1 MSIRREPALILAL
14 VASTVQLVSAF
25 VFPLSDAQQGVV
37 NALAV
42 AVAGLVTALMVRSDQ
57 LAPAIL
63 GVLQAAVALGLA
75 FGWAVHAQ
83 ARPRNSPTAP
93 LLAEWSSTPTDGQG
107 VASAAGDEVRLHIP
121 HTMSVAWTWVRAR
134 LQCEI
139 TEPGPDGR
147 RERIADLELIL
158 DHELVRP

>member
-1 MSIRREPALILAL
+1 
-14 VASTVQLVSAF
+14 V
-25 VFPLSDAQQGVV
+25 
-37 NALAV
+37 V
-42 AVAGLVTALMVRSDQ
+42 AVATTCAGPELVATATLVIPQGATRTIVIAGIVDNAG
-57 LAPAIL
+57 APL
-63 GVLQAAVALGLA
+63 DVT
-75 FGWAVHAQ
+75 GWAVHAQ